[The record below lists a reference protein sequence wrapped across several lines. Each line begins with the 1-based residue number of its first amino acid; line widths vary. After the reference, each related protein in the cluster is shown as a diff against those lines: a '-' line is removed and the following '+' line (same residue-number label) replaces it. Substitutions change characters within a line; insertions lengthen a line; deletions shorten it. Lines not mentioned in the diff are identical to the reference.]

1 MRLENDR
8 NRTMNII
15 RLAKNI
21 TRNATLGSYAISIGL
36 VIVFVMTASQYDVI
50 IEIASYIMSISI
62 YMMIVHILMQILFYR
77 SAKDQ
82 KKETV
87 EEPKKHEES
96 ET

>member
-1 MRLENDR
+1 MTATD
-8 NRTMNII
+8 TMNII

-21 TRNATLGSYAISIGL
+21 TKNATLGLYAISIGL

-50 IEIASYIMSISI
+50 IEIARYILGISI
-62 YMMIVHILMQILFYR
+62 YMMLVHMLMQILFYR
-77 SAKDQ
+77 TANQ

-96 ET
+96 DT

>member
-1 MRLENDR
+1 MTATD
-8 NRTMNII
+8 TNII

-21 TRNATLGSYAISIGL
+21 TKNATLGLYAISIGL

-50 IEIASYIMSISI
+50 IEIASYILTISI
-62 YMMIVHILMQILFYR
+62 YMMLVHMLMQILFLHNR
-77 SAKDQ
+77 KNR

-96 ET
+96 DT